1 MTDETAR
8 AVATAAKALSD
19 AGLICEERRPPHVE
33 RGNEMW
39 LKLFSRASVV
49 QLRKVYTGRERE
61 GGSFVSWRL
70 ATADDN
76 PPPALDVY
84 IADWMERDRLREEL
98 VEWMQTTPI
107 IVAPVGATPAYAHDT
122 LKVNVNGVTMGT
134 FQSVQLRA
142 NIQRFRP
149 ACRHGAGG
157 TNEMTGCR
165 SEFRL
170 WDGLLRRRW
179 YWRLRKSWRGHF
191 SAILICAICIICVIC
206 GWESIMEPVL
216 QFWLFSSSDFIAI
229 VLLVIAA
236 KTIRI
241 VPQATVMLVERLGKF
256 DKVASS
262 GLNILVPFLDK
273 PRAVYWT
280 NTRPG
285 VTSID
290 LREQYIDLPP
300 QPVITRDNVTIHVDS
315 VVYWQIT
322 DPVKA
327 VYEMNDLVGGIVQLT
342 ITGMRAVMGDMDLDH
357 TLSQRDQI
365 NSKLRLILDEATD
378 KWGVKVTRVDVKNIN
393 PPEDV
398 RITMEKQMTAER
410 NRRALVLQAEGDR
423 QAAITRAEGEK
434 QAAVTR
440 AEGEKQSAILAA
452 EGAAQARLRN
462 AEAESEAINR
472 IAQAI
477 PGGDPGQYLIT
488 TRYIDSLRDMTRT
501 SNSKVIFMP
510 VETSAMLSSVGAIK
524 EVLSQTGERDDKEQ
538 LPPPRPRELPR

>member
-1 MTDETAR
+1 
-8 AVATAAKALSD
+8 
-19 AGLICEERRPPHVE
+19 
-33 RGNEMW
+33 
-39 LKLFSRASVV
+39 
-49 QLRKVYTGRERE
+49 
-61 GGSFVSWRL
+61 
-70 ATADDN
+70 
-76 PPPALDVY
+76 
-84 IADWMERDRLREEL
+84 ME
-98 VEWMQTTPI
+98 P
-107 IVAPVGATPAYAHDT
+107 
-122 LKVNVNGVTMGT
+122 
-134 FQSVQLRA
+134 
-142 NIQRFRP
+142 
-149 ACRHGAGG
+149 
-157 TNEMTGCR
+157 
-165 SEFRL
+165 
-170 WDGLLRRRW
+170 
-179 YWRLRKSWRGHF
+179 F
-191 SAILICAICIICVIC
+191 SAFLAFMFF
-206 GWESIMEPVL
+206 GFL
-216 QFWLFSSSDFIAI
+216 GI

-241 VPQATVMLVERLGKF
+241 VPQATVMLVERLGRF
-256 DKVASS
+256 DRQAKE
-262 GLNILVPFLDK
+262 GLNILVPFIDK

-285 VTSID
+285 LTSID

-365 NSKLRLILDEATD
+365 NSKLRIILDEATD

-462 AEAESEAINR
+462 AEAESEALGR

-477 PGGDPGQYLIT
+477 PGGDPGHYLIT
-488 TRYIDSLRDMTRT
+488 VRYIESLRDMTRT
-501 SNSKVIFMP
+501 NNSKVIFMP
-510 VETSAMLSSVGAIK
+510 VETSSMLSSLGAIK
-524 EVLSQTGERDDKEQ
+524 EVLSQTGEQDQKE
-538 LPPPRPRELPR
+538 PPAPPRPREPPR

>member
-1 MTDETAR
+1 MD
-8 AVATAAKALSD
+8 AVATLLALMFF
-19 AGLICEERRPPHVE
+19 GFI
-33 RGNEMW
+33 
-39 LKLFSRASVV
+39 
-49 QLRKVYTGRERE
+49 T
-61 GGSFVSWRL
+61 
-70 ATADDN
+70 
-76 PPPALDVY
+76 
-84 IADWMERDRLREEL
+84 
-98 VEWMQTTPI
+98 I
-107 IVAPVGATPAYAHDT
+107 I
-122 LKVNVNGVTMGT
+122 
-134 FQSVQLRA
+134 
-142 NIQRFRP
+142 
-149 ACRHGAGG
+149 
-157 TNEMTGCR
+157 
-165 SEFRL
+165 
-170 WDGLLRRRW
+170 
-179 YWRLRKSWRGHF
+179 
-191 SAILICAICIICVIC
+191 
-206 GWESIMEPVL
+206 
-216 QFWLFSSSDFIAI
+216 
-229 VLLVIAA
+229 LLVIGV

-241 VPQATVMLVERLGKF
+241 VPQATVMLVERLGSF
-256 DKVASS
+256 HRLANS
-262 GLNILVPFLDK
+262 GLNILWPFIDR

-285 VTSID
+285 LTSID

-322 DPVKA
+322 DPIKA

-365 NSKLRLILDEATD
+365 NSKLRIILDEATD

-462 AEAESEAINR
+462 AEAESEALGR
-472 IAQAI
+472 IGQSI
-477 PGGDPGQYLIT
+477 PGGDPAQYLIT
-488 TRYIDSLRDMTRT
+488 VRYIESLRDMTR
-501 SNSKVIFMP
+501 SNNSKVIFMP
-510 VETSAMLSSVGAIK
+510 IEASSMLSSVGAIK
-524 EVLSQTGERDDKEQ
+524 EVLSATGEKDDQ
-538 LPPPRPRELPR
+538 SPPPPPRPRELPR